1 MNAKEKLL
9 ADIRALSFALVEVNL
24 FLDSHPEDSEALAYF
39 RRVRDE
45 LRALTAAYENAH
57 GPLTVMGATA
67 KGSWDWVAA
76 PWPWES
82 EV

>member
-1 MNAKEKLL
+1 MNAKEKLMQ
-9 ADIRALSFALVEVNL
+9 DITALTFALVEVNL

-39 RRVRDE
+39 RRVREE
-45 LRALTAAYENAH
+45 LRDLTGVYENAH

-67 KGSWDWVAA
+67 KGSWDWVAT